1 MLYWQ
6 RRPLPGGA
14 VLFRYAVPHRW
25 TLSEDTIHVRVP
37 LSVQGAALADSIND
51 IVERVLKQ
59 RERARR
65 RNDGDLD
72 ARAQA
77 LNTQYFDGELRWHS
91 IRWVSNM
98 RQRLG
103 SCTTG
108 GTTDGDIRISD
119 AIKHWPVY
127 VVDYVIAHEIAHRK
141 FADHSPA
148 FWDYLARYP
157 YTERA
162 RGFIDGI
169 AFARG
174 DSSDALL

>member
-1 MLYWQ
+1 MLTRD
-6 RRPLPGGA
+6 RRL
-14 VLFRYAVPHRW
+14 RKTIRW
-25 TLSEDTIHVRVP
+25 TMSEDTIHVRIP
-37 LSVQGAALADSIND
+37 PSVRGAALTESIDD
-51 IVERVLKQ
+51 IVARVLKQ

-65 RNDGDLD
+65 RNDGDLEE
-72 ARAQA
+72 RAQA
-77 LNTQYFDGELRWHS
+77 INTQYFGSELRWHS

-98 RQRLG
+98 HQRLG
-103 SCTTG
+103 SCSTS
-108 GTTDGDIRISD
+108 GTTDGDIRISN

-141 FADHSPA
+141 FPNHSAA

-157 YTERA
+157 HTERA

-174 DSSDALL
+174 DNPDALL